1 MSTLCAPMT
10 EAEKE
15 IARLFYGDERQEP
28 GNCVFVVRDT
38 QRATAGLF
46 IAVDEWMEEFNS
58 FTADLYPLD
67 EILVADEFGE
77 LSCLTGW

>member
-1 MSTLCAPMT
+1 MSILCAPMT

-15 IARLFYGDERQEP
+15 IACLFYGSEQQAQGER
-28 GNCVFVVRDT
+28 VFVVRET
-38 QRATAGLF
+38 QYATAGLF

-67 EILVADEFGE
+67 EILVSDEFGE
-77 LSCLTGW
+77 LSCLMD